1 MPDVCPPAVSKSFS
15 ALIPALFILLFFWV
29 IKIGI
34 ETTSYGDV
42 HKLIVQIISDPLTGF
57 SSTLLGG
64 IVYVLINSIFWTF
77 GIHGGSIAG
86 VVFGAMF
93 TVIRDVNRLAFQN
106 GEAIPH
112 IISEQFFTIY
122 VFLGGS
128 GATIALVIG
137 YILFSKAKQFKE
149 IGKLSI
155 GASLFNINE
164 PVIFGSPIVLN
175 PILMIPFI
183 FSPIILTLISYFA
196 ISSGLVA
203 PAVLPVPWTMPIIL
217 SGFISSGGHISSSLL
232 QVFNL
237 GLGILIYLPFIKVL
251 DKNSEVDKIEYE
263 EEVISI

>member
-1 MPDVCPPAVSKSFS
+1 TP
-15 ALIPALFILLFFWV
+15 
-29 IKIGI
+29 
-34 ETTSYGDV
+34 YGDI

-93 TVIRDVNRLAFQN
+93 TVIRDANRLAFQN

-251 DKNSEVDKIEYE
+251 DKNSEVDKVEYE